1 MGDHYDHHHCHH
13 PSWHRA
19 PPAHCQSIHSCI
31 SPVQGG
37 TILASPSLTE
47 LSRSPG
53 SHLMQQND
61 LFGAEAAAWQSL
73 ASGVTGCREAQSRDS
88 QHLLIIPAPPSLKK
102 EKR

>member
-1 MGDHYDHHHCHH
+1 MTITT
-13 PSWHRA
+13 A
-19 PPAHCQSIHSCI
+19 IIPA
-31 SPVQGG
+31 G
-37 TILASPSLTE
+37 TE
-47 LSRSPG
+47 LHLPIANPFTRASLLFRVAPFWHPPVSRSCHRSPG